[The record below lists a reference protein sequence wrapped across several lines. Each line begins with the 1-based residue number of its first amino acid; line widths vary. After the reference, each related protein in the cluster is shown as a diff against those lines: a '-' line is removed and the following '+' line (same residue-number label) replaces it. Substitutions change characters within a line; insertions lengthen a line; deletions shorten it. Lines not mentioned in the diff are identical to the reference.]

1 MVQGLSLR
9 SLDTNQMRIR
19 AGQIKMPIAFAVGSA
34 AHPKKFGSNRP
45 KQDGALAGKLL
56 SD

>member
-1 MVQGLSLR
+1 
-9 SLDTNQMRIR
+9 
-19 AGQIKMPIAFAVGSA
+19 MPITFAVGSA